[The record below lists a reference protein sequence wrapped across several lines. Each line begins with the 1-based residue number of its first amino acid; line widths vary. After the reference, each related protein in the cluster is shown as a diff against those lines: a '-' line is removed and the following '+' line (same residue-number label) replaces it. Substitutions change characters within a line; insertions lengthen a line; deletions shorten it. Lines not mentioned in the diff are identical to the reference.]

1 MSKQRIRTLERQLR
15 RHREAVDYAVTWVC
29 VVTPDTGQ
37 ERDLIFNGLAIPDT
51 EPGTPEREAVESR
64 QASAEKWRKLA
75 RPNNGQ

>member
-1 MSKQRIRTLERQLR
+1 M
-15 RHREAVDYAVTWVC
+15 
-29 VVTPDTGQ
+29 
-37 ERDLIFNGLAIPDT
+37 IFNGLAIPDT